1 MTQPRPPRP
10 GRKRPDVAQD
20 LGIPDGPP
28 ELDEGDVADQHLGD
42 LDADQHHDTQLD
54 GMDVEPSLV
63 LEGDIITASATL
75 AVAEGDGKTSY
86 FGYKHTTRVM
96 PEEGHLDVYSRAVT
110 VVNEG
115 VIGLID
121 DNRDRWLQ
129 YEQELERRY
138 QAAQQRAARQQGGQQ

>member
-1 MTQPRPPRP
+1 MTQPRGTARP
-10 GRKRPDVAQD
+10 GRKRPDIAGD
-20 LGIPDGPP
+20 LGLPDSPP
-28 ELDEGDVADQHLGD
+28 ELDDGDMADQHLGD
-42 LDADQHHDTQLD
+42 LDGDQHHDVVTD
-54 GMDVEPSLV
+54 GQQVEPSLV

-96 PEEGHLDVYSRAVT
+96 PGEDHLGVYSRAVT

-121 DNRDRWLQ
+121 DNKDRWLQ

-138 QAAQQRAARQQGGQQ
+138 QAAQRQAAARGQQ